1 MYGGHIIND
10 FDRTLAST
18 YMEFFMREELLDE
31 MGLHPYPDTAT
42 AANTVKI
49 AKAED
54 IIASIKEAIYK
65 LDVDYRVGACFMI
78 SSEVQKILAI
88 HTDKD
93 NKVIFDGFKLFYSM
107 KSNQIRVSL
116 GG

>member
-42 AANTVKI
+42 AANTEVRTYVR
-49 AKAED
+49 D
-54 IIASIKEAIYK
+54 IYF
-65 LDVDYRVGACFMI
+65 LRFI
-78 SSEVQKILAI
+78 SFV
-88 HTDKD
+88 
-93 NKVIFDGFKLFYSM
+93 
-107 KSNQIRVSL
+107 
-116 GG
+116 